1 MIYVL
6 KIMWDYY
13 MPLLELIVRN
23 IARYPQSATSTP
35 IRYQPAIRYLLP
47 WTKHYRYWTLENFSL
62 YKANT
67 ALQNCDA
74 LHDHDYCPNLWS
86 SVSSKESD
94 SLSPQGDS
102 CVNNKV
108 LFQEDCHDTT
118 VVHHLLSNHEASQ
131 LDGQG
136 IAISS
141 PLSSYIFL
149 YSLLNV
155 SLGIAMIL

>member
-1 MIYVL
+1 LKLAIHVL
-6 KIMWDYY
+6 I
-13 MPLLELIVRN
+13 
-23 IARYPQSATSTP
+23 P
-35 IRYQPAIRYLLP
+35 ISFADV
-47 WTKHYRYWTLENFSL
+47 SL

-67 ALQNCDA
+67 APQNCDA

-86 SVSSKESD
+86 SVPSKESD

-102 CVNNKV
+102 CGNNKF

-118 VVHHLLSNHEASQ
+118 VVHHLLSNHEASGVSQ
-131 LDGQG
+131 PVGQG